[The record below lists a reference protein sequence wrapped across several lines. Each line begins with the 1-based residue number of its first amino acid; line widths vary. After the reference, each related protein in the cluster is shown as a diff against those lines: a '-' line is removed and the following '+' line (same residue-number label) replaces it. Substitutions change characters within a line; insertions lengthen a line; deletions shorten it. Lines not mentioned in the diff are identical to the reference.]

1 MHYLHVY
8 YIICIRA
15 TCYTIGRK
23 VATCYVIGRKVG
35 KVHIKIIE
43 RWTVLGAPYGAL
55 VIGDFTPQLMKMTS
69 TGFLM
74 PLHGLFCLGVILNI
88 YPSYTNSSHVFVSEQ
103 FSREN

>member
-8 YIICIRA
+8 YIICIRT

-35 KVHIKIIE
+35 KVHIEIIE

-69 TGFLM
+69 TGIRIPHAIAWLILPGSYM
-74 PLHGLFCLGVILNI
+74 KHLPVLHK
-88 YPSYTNSSHVFVSEQ
+88 
-103 FSREN
+103 